1 MQDKSQNSK
10 PMNLID
16 LYQFAKDNDIK
27 VVETICPQCKAI
39 SMLSPQGECYIGID
53 SKSMNSEREE
63 KQYLA
68 HDIGHCMKGAFY
80 NPYSPFD
87 IIEKQEHRANAE
99 AIHYLIPKQKLIKAM
114 KSGETEVWQLCEY
127 FDVDVKYIKLA
138 FWEYFDK
145 II

>member
-39 SMLSPQGECYIGID
+39 SMLSPEGECYIGID
-53 SKSMNSEREE
+53 SKSTNSEREE

-68 HDIGHCMKGAFY
+68 HDIV
-80 NPYSPFD
+80 
-87 IIEKQEHRANAE
+87 EE
-99 AIHYLIPKQKLIKAM
+99 
-114 KSGETEVWQLCEY
+114 
-127 FDVDVKYIKLA
+127 
-138 FWEYFDK
+138 
-145 II
+145 